1 MRHRWF
7 LERLRTNWTVLTIY
21 ERFEQIVSL
30 VISLLLSIL
39 ILAALWNLIYSVAH
53 LINTPGAAV
62 QEDQFPAVFGSIMS
76 L

>member
-1 MRHRWF
+1 M
-7 LERLRTNWTVLTIY
+7 
-21 ERFEQIVSL
+21 
-30 VISLLLSIL
+30 ISLLLSIL